1 MYSHYSYYYYYFS
14 YFDGLII
21 DGWMRQLFQISNTLM
36 DFLVFKVPKRGLSS
50 SMPLSIF
57 MSKGPT
63 LLLCVTAR
71 KSSTKF

>member
-21 DGWMRQLFQISNTLM
+21 DGWMRQLFQISNNLM
-36 DFLVFKVPKRGLSS
+36 DFLVFKVTQTRAFLLHAPG
-50 SMPLSIF
+50 

-63 LLLCVTAR
+63 LLFCVTAR